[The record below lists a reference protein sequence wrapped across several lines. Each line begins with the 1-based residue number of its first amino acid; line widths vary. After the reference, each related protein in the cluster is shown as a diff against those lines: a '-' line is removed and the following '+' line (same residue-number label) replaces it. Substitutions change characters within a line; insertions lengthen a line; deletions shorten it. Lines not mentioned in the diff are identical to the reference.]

1 MECLLSDL
9 GREGGTSQRKG
20 MRKHLKVKHSVSLSF
35 ENQTFPPGSDPAP
48 PAGSCSEPLLP
59 APRDSYLASVPG
71 PERNRHRSPAIHRA
85 IAQRRAW
92 SPGSGKELGE
102 RPEASG
108 DEKERKGDWDESRE
122 REGESGRGGRMTEE
136 REKQGKETKKDN

>member
-1 MECLLSDL
+1 
-9 GREGGTSQRKG
+9 

-48 PAGSCSEPLLP
+48 PAGPCSEPLLP

-71 PERNRHRSPAIHRA
+71 PEQNRYRSPAIHRA
-85 IAQRRAW
+85 IAQRRTW
-92 SPGSGKELGE
+92 SPSSGKELGE

-108 DEKERKGDWDESRE
+108 DEKERKGDRGESRE
-122 REGESGRGGRMTEE
+122 RERESERGERMTE
-136 REKQGKETKKDN
+136 REKQGKETKKEN